1 MLKIF
6 YNSREKLGIEKLIS
20 NLEIAIDYIFSNG
33 NPQEPTSL
41 HYKYGE
47 TPNDYDKAIK
57 SCGDILAYYD
67 SGQLFPVYGFG
78 GIPQGKDKFSH
89 CFNINFN
96 EDDGNIMKVENII
109 KFYKESLDKVKL
121 SWSTYFSN
129 IIEKVI
135 SNINHDL
142 KNMKFENHYYDIN

>member
-1 MLKIF
+1 MI
-6 YNSREKLGIEKLIS
+6 
-20 NLEIAIDYIFSNG
+20 
-33 NPQEPTSL
+33 
-41 HYKYGE
+41 
-47 TPNDYDKAIK
+47 
-57 SCGDILAYYD
+57 
-67 SGQLFPVYGFG
+67 
-78 GIPQGKDKFSH
+78 